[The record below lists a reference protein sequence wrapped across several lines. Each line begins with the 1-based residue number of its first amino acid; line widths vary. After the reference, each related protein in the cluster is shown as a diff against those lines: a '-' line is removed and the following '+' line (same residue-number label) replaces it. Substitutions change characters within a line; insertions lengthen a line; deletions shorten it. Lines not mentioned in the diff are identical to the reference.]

1 MYMGKRSVC
10 MCGEVGGGGV
20 GGREPVQCDD
30 VMHAR
35 AGEHVGWE
43 KLVSCFTGNPIYA

>member
-1 MYMGKRSVC
+1 
-10 MCGEVGGGGV
+10 MCTWGREVWGGGGE
-20 GGREPVQCDD
+20 GRRGSGREPVQCDD